1 VWVGF
6 AAILHAYFH
15 EIPQLDSFSQ
25 KWDGPT
31 MLKTATTDQKR
42 RIVLPGAKPGEVYA
56 VREVAAGH
64 LELSRMLP
72 APQKRRR
79 RAEVDK
85 MLDTA
90 ALTPRMNWD
99 TLKQLTRES

>member
-1 VWVGF
+1 MKS
-6 AAILHAYFH
+6 
-15 EIPQLDSFSQ
+15 QNLDSLFQ
-25 KWDGPT
+25 KWDDPT
-31 MLKTATTDQKR
+31 MLKIATTDMKR

-56 VREVAAGH
+56 VRELAAGH

-79 RAEVDK
+79 RAEVEK
-85 MLDTA
+85 MLDSA